1 MGQGIQEWAQ
11 KNLWKT
17 AFKRFEAIGSAQPD
31 HITSN
36 LLIADIEIS
45 NN

>member
-1 MGQGIQEWAQ
+1 MSQGIQ
-11 KNLWKT
+11 
-17 AFKRFEAIGSAQPD
+17 KRFEAIGSAQAD

-45 NN
+45 KT